1 MSVANNICS
10 SAVIHTG
17 ADSSKYIHEFQK
29 SLADNMM
36 IHLRSC
42 SAVELRRIRII
53 LESTGNVPRSTCL
66 ACAS

>member
-29 SLADNMM
+29 SIADNMM
-36 IHLRSC
+36 VRLRC
-42 SAVELRRIRII
+42 YSAADLRRIRII

>member
-1 MSVANNICS
+1 MSVANNVCS

-36 IHLRSC
+36 IQLRSY

>member
-29 SLADNMM
+29 ALADN
-36 IHLRSC
+36 IVIQLRHY
-42 SAVELRRIRII
+42 SAAELRRIRII
-53 LESTGNVPRSTCL
+53 LESPDNMPKFTCL
-66 ACAS
+66 PRAS

>member
-36 IHLRSC
+36 IQLRSY

-53 LESTGNVPRSTCL
+53 SEPTGNVTKLTCL
-66 ACAS
+66 PCAS

>member
-1 MSVANNICS
+1 MSVANNVCS

-17 ADSSKYIHEFQK
+17 ADSIKYIHEFQK